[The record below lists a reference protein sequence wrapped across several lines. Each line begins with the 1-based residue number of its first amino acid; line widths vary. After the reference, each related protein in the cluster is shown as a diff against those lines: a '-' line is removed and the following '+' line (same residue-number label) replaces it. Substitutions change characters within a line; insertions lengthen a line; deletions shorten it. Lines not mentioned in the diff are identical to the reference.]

1 MLEPRSRDGLIYKVL
16 MAISERDAPP
26 GQCVDV
32 GYLLSYDR
40 DLVHILRAPWPGLE
54 GRGYEEERTKEV
66 SYGRS
71 SVRVMSLENEI
82 LQKTRARDGEGRV
95 IPFVRRSKEIA
106 ALKVPLLSDGTTRS
120 AHSTENT

>member
-1 MLEPRSRDGLIYKVL
+1 MHEPRSRDGLIYKIL

-54 GRGYEEERTKEV
+54 GRGFEEERTKEV
-66 SYGRS
+66 AYGRG

-82 LQKTRARDGEGRV
+82 LRKTRMRDGAGSV
-95 IPFVRRSKEIA
+95 IPFVRRGKEIA
-106 ALKVPLLSDGTTRS
+106 ALKVPFHGEGTSRS